1 MITMDIRDQPTE
13 AFIEALRQRFPTER
27 ETDEL
32 LTRKMQRRAGPA
44 YQQVSLDEMVGWLN
58 AMLAENVQGPFEVH
72 APRWLTGGA
81 SKVQIAF
88 ELTWNAPGRGAVR
101 DQLVVRMDPSEAS
114 NTTSRVREVELLAA
128 FEGVLPVPKVFWL
141 DRTSRWFPEPAIIYT
156 FVPGVVKPHSTG
168 AGQIQ
173 VVGLGT
179 NFGPRLREQLA
190 PQFLQHLATIHTA
203 DVGSMRFTSMDVPPT
218 GTTDCAHWQ
227 LNRAR
232 RVWEEDRGEDFPL
245 MDVAANWLERNLP
258 SLDRVS
264 VVHGDYR
271 SGNFLFKEDE
281 GRITAWL
288 DWERGHLRH
297 RHRDLAWM
305 TQREK
310 GHVAEDGKT
319 YLVCGLIPL
328 DVFYQRYKEA
338 SGLTVDMKRLRWYQV
353 LNCFQVITTTM
364 ATMARV
370 AKLGKSH
377 QDILLVRLKAIAPVG
392 AHELAELLE
401 EVL

>member
-1 MITMDIRDQPTE
+1 MTDFDLRDRPTP
-13 AFIEALRQRFPTER
+13 AFIEDLRRRFPTER

-32 LTRKMQRRAGPA
+32 LTRKMQRRAGPP
-44 YQQVSLDEMVGWLN
+44 YRQVEMQELLAPLR
-58 AMLAENVQGPFEVH
+58 AMLSEHIPGGFQMH
-72 APRWLTGGA
+72 RPRWLTGGA

-88 ELTWNAPGRGAVR
+88 ELEWNDPVRGPSH
-101 DQLVVRMDPSEAS
+101 DTLVVRMDPSEAS
-114 NTTSRVREVELLAA
+114 NTTSRVRETELLAA
-128 FEGVLPVPKVFWL
+128 FEDLLPVPKVFWL
-141 DRTSRWFPEPAIIYT
+141 DRDARWFPEPAIIYSY
-156 FVPGVVKPHSTG
+156 VRGVAKPSTG
-168 AGQIQ
+168 GTGH

-203 DVGSMRFTSMDVPPT
+203 DPAGMRFTSMDIPST
-218 GTTDCAHWQ
+218 GTTECARWQ

-232 RVWEEDRGEDFPL
+232 RVWEEDRGEDYPL

-258 SLDRVS
+258 MLDRVG

-271 SGNFLFKEDE
+271 SGNFLFDE
-281 GRITAWL
+281 SDGRITAWL
-288 DWERGHLRH
+288 DWERGHLGD

-310 GHVAEDGKT
+310 GHLAEDGKT
-319 YLVCGLIPL
+319 YLVCGLIPMEE
-328 DVFYQRYKEA
+328 FYERYESV
-338 SGLTVDMKRLRWYQV
+338 SGLAVDPQRLRWYRV

-364 ATMARV
+364 ATMYRV

-377 QDILLVRLKAIAPVG
+377 QDILLARLRAIAPIG
-392 AHELAELLE
+392 AHELAQLLE